1 MAFHPKAGSGS
12 ESVTKSVAE
21 DALAGGGPAQGGGA
35 FVDAGDCSFGVR
47 LRCRKYERAKMAGD
61 GSSG

>member
-21 DALAGGGPAQGGGA
+21 DALAGGGPAQGGVGRLLMLVIA
-35 FVDAGDCSFGVR
+35 PSGCDCGVGST
-47 LRCRKYERAKMAGD
+47 RAKMAGD